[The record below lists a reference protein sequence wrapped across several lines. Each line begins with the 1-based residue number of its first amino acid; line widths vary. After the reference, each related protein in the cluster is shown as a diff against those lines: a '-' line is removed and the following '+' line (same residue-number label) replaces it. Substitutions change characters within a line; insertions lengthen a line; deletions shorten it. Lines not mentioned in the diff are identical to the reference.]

1 MSKVRNAAIGAILVA
16 LGLAAAPAAQ
26 AATPAAPSCPSL
38 YFCFYFNSNYG
49 GAHADYLRSDG
60 NLDNE
65 LFNKVGTTSNGLG
78 VQVKNNAASAYNN
91 WSYLATVY
99 YNSGCNGSV
108 ASQSFGMYGGANFT
122 ATMKNNNASFKWP
135 SGPVVFSDCAK
146 RDQD

>member
-1 MSKVRNAAIGAILVA
+1 VRWSVRVTFR
-16 LGLAAAPAAQ
+16 PAAQ
-26 AATPAAPSCPSL
+26 PAGARNHCRSSGRLHGCPDL
-38 YFCFYFNSNYG
+38 YLCFYFNSNFE
-49 GAHADYLRSDG
+49 GALA
-60 NLDNE
+60 N
-65 LFNKVGTTSNGLG
+65 
-78 VQVKNNAASAYNN
+78 VQVKNNAASVVNN
-91 WSYLATVY
+91 AGWTATVY

>member
-1 MSKVRNAAIGAILVA
+1 MRAKRVLT
-16 LGLAAAPAAQ
+16 GLAALAAVLTGTSVAAPAAS
-26 AATPAAPSCPSL
+26 AADLYDCPDFSL
-38 YFCFYFNSNYG
+38 CFYFNSNFQ
-49 GAHADYLRSDG
+49 GALANYAYSDG

-65 LFNKVGTTSNGLG
+65 VFRWGGTNGRG
-78 VQVKNNAASAYNN
+78 VQVKNNAASVINN
-91 WSYLATVY
+91 QGWTATVY

-108 ASQSFGMYGGANFT
+108 ASQSFGMYGGANFN

>member
-1 MSKVRNAAIGAILVA
+1 MRVKRVLT
-16 LGLAAAPAAQ
+16 GLAASAAVITGTTVAAPAAS
-26 AATPAAPSCPSL
+26 AADLHGCPDFYL
-38 YFCFYFNSNYG
+38 CFYFNSNFE
-49 GAHADYLRSDG
+49 GALANYAYSDG

-65 LFNKVGTTSNGLG
+65 VFRWGGTNGRG
-78 VQVKNNAASAYNN
+78 VQVKNNAASVINN
-91 WSYLATVY
+91 AGWTATVY

-122 ATMKNNNASFKWP
+122 PTMKNNNASFKWP

>member
-1 MSKVRNAAIGAILVA
+1 MRAKRVLIGLTAFVAAITGTTV
-16 LGLAAAPAAQ
+16 AAPAAS
-26 AATPAAPSCPSL
+26 AATLYGCPDL
-38 YFCFYFNSNYG
+38 YLCFYFNSNFQ
-49 GAHADYLRSDG
+49 GALANYAYSDG

-65 LFNKVGTTSNGLG
+65 VFRWGGTNGRG
-78 VQVKNNAASAYNN
+78 VQVKNNAASVINN
-91 WSYLATVY
+91 AGWTATVY

-135 SGPVVFSDCAK
+135 SGPVIFSDCAN

>member
-1 MSKVRNAAIGAILVA
+1 MRAKRVLTGLAAFAAAIAGTAI
-16 LGLAAAPAAQ
+16 AAPAAS
-26 AATPAAPSCPSL
+26 AATQHGCPDL

-49 GAHADYLRSDG
+49 GAFANYAYSDG

-65 LFNKVGTTSNGLG
+65 LFRWGGSNGRG
-78 VQVKNNAASAYNN
+78 VVVKNNAASVFNN
-91 WSYLATVY
+91 AEWAATVY

-108 ASQSFGMYGGANFT
+108 ASQSFGAYSGGNFT

-135 SGPVVFSDCAK
+135 AGPVLFGDCAN